1 MAIVP
6 TTIPPTTQVP
16 IATLPLA
23 PAPWANISGNIPI
36 IITLAVIM
44 IGRRR
49 TTAAESVARIIDSP
63 TLRRS

>member
-16 IATLPLA
+16 MATLPLA

-36 IITLAVIM
+36 IMTLAVIM
-44 IGRRR
+44 IGRKR
-49 TTAAESVARIIDSP
+49 TAAAESVA
-63 TLRRS
+63 